1 MDDLPKKKLGR
12 GDLYR
17 QVASWKTA
25 VPTSQ
30 KMIGGKRDPVESK
43 PPVIDPKEAVE
54 KRRRLFALVDHW
66 KKHPPTNDR
75 MIGGKIP
82 HR

>member
-1 MDDLPKKKLGR
+1 MDDPPKKKLSR
-12 GDLYR
+12 GDLYQ

-30 KMIGGKRDPVESK
+30 KMIGGNPVRVESK
-43 PPVIDPKEAVE
+43 PPVIDPKAAAERR
-54 KRRRLFALVDHW
+54 KRLGALVDHW
-66 KKHPPTNDR
+66 KNNPPTDGR